1 MNPDALKRWADALRD
16 WAAVLYTPVL
26 TACQVS
32 LVTVIVRG
40 GYDPAVVV
48 HYLGALAILYALLV
62 GLGAAFLQRRTVNVK
77 ATTPGGG
84 SFEAVSSSPPAGGGL

>member
-16 WAAVLYTPVL
+16 WAAILYTPVL
-26 TACQVS
+26 TACQVA
-32 LVTVIVRG
+32 LVSVLLLG
-40 GYDPAVVV
+40 GYDANVVV

-84 SFEAVSSSPPAGGGL
+84 SFEAVSSTPPAGAGL